1 MFLHYFA
8 QFREFAEKF
17 LFLLS
22 RTTIYMVQL
31 FFTTQHI
38 VYKGERVM
46 SGTFGIIKRH
56 FTKELTRGDKSV
68 YDLFEYKTV
77 DVHMKNWKTGETI
90 VDMKG
95 LEFPAGYSQNACN
108 IIAGKYF
115 RKAGLSDEY
124 GYEHSMKQVADRMV
138 GFWVDAL
145 EDEGLIEGGQ
155 EKQIL
160 YDELVYALLSQ
171 KWAPNSPQWFNTGI
185 KRSYGIAGE
194 QSGLY
199 YYDAEKG
206 AVVESADR
214 YSRTQA
220 SACFII
226 AIEDK
231 LMGKNSI
238 SDHYVSETNL
248 FRGGSGVG
256 TNFSVLRGINEK
268 LSSGGRSS
276 GMMSFL
282 QGFDR
287 NAGAIKSGGTTRR
300 AAKMVVADIDHP
312 EIEDFITW
320 KAREE
325 QKVRDLG
332 KMGYDTSMEGE
343 AYQTVSG
350 QNANNSV
357 RVGRE
362 FMEKVMSLAK
372 NPDEKFMLKGRVD
385 CSADKEV
392 SVRELWEKINK
403 SAWECADPGL
413 QFDDTFNAWHT
424 CPAGSDGKLGAK
436 HNRINATNPC
446 SEYAFLDNTAC
457 NLASINVFSF
467 YDEKKFGFDLA
478 GFTHLVCMVQ
488 LALEA
493 SIHWGHFPTEDVA
506 EKSHL
511 FRTTG
516 IGLANLASLLLM
528 YGYPYDSDR
537 ARALAGALAGIMTG
551 YSYYT
556 SALMAEKLGAFESYE
571 KNAGHMKK
579 VLRNHA
585 RVAGQMKDSFEELG
599 YEPVRVNH
607 SLISKDM
614 SKHLKNA
621 WKLAI
626 ETGEKHGYRNAQVSV
641 IAPTGTI
648 SFAMDCGATSVE
660 PYYSHVIYKQLV
672 GGGSMTIV
680 NPVLEAA
687 LKKLKYTKKETDEIM
702 AFALETDDNGALKNP
717 SVCAATQL
725 KEKHAEI
732 LKTANEISPEGH
744 VLMVAAI
751 TPLIS
756 GAVSK
761 TVNLPNSATYEDI
774 EKIHLLAYKSGVKA
788 IALYRDR
795 CKAAQ
800 PLGFGEKMQ
809 KNKPFEEYTYAEL
822 LDYAKNYQAKPV
834 RKKPLGMHMS
844 RTHSAKIGDIEL
856 YITLG
861 FYDDGKISELF
872 VSTDKEGTVVK
883 GILASLS
890 KAISNM
896 LQYNIPASEIS
907 RTLRNQKFEPSGFVS
922 RHPYI
927 KSATSISDLVSKVID
942 IELGDFSRCQVKPA
956 KFSTVHCVEVDISEA
971 AQTNHE
977 ENHDADEEHAER
989 IYGETCANCGSSNL
1003 VRNGTCKV
1011 CRDCGST
1018 TGCS

>member
-1 MFLHYFA
+1 
-8 QFREFAEKF
+8 
-17 LFLLS
+17 
-22 RTTIYMVQL
+22 
-31 FFTTQHI
+31 
-38 VYKGERVM
+38 M

-56 FTKELTRGDKSV
+56 FTKELTRGGKSV

-77 DVHMKNWKTGETI
+77 DVVMKNWKTGETI

-108 IIAGKYF
+108 IIASKYF
-115 RKAGLSDEY
+115 RKAGLSDKY
-124 GYEHSMKQVADRMV
+124 GYEHSVKQVADRMV
-138 GFWVDAL
+138 GFWTDAL
-145 EDEGLIEGGQ
+145 ADEGLIEDGEQ
-155 EKQIL
+155 KRIL

-185 KRSYGIAGE
+185 KRNYGVTGE
-194 QSGLY
+194 KSGLFY
-199 YYDAEKG
+199 FDVQKG
-206 AVVESADR
+206 AVVESEDR
-214 YSRTQA
+214 YSKTQA

-238 SDHYVSETNL
+238 SDHYVSETSL

-256 TNFSVLRGINEK
+256 TNFSVLRAINEK

-312 EIEDFITW
+312 EIEHFITW
-320 KAREE
+320 KAHEE

-332 KMGYDTSMEGE
+332 KMGYDTSMDGE

-357 RVGRE
+357 RVNRE
-362 FMEKVMSLAK
+362 FMQKVMNLAK
-372 NPDEKFMLKGRVD
+372 NPDEKFMLKGRADSSV
-385 CSADKEV
+385 DKEV
-392 SVRELWEKINK
+392 LVRDLWAKINK

-457 NLASINVFSF
+457 NLASINVFGF
-467 YDEKKFGFDLA
+467 YDEKKSSFDLT

-516 IGLANLASLLLM
+516 IGLANLASLVLM
-528 YGYPYDSDR
+528 YGYPYDSNES
-537 ARALAGALAGIMTG
+537 RALAGALAGIMTG

-556 SALMAEKLGAFESYE
+556 SALMAEKLGAFQSYE
-571 KNAGHMKK
+571 TNAGHMKK
-579 VLRNHA
+579 AIRNHA
-585 RVAGQMKDSFEELG
+585 RVAGELKDGFEDLG
-599 YEPVRVNH
+599 YEPLKVNH
-607 SLISKDM
+607 SLISKEI
-614 SKHLKNA
+614 SKHLRNA
-621 WKLAI
+621 WKLAL
-626 ETGEKHGYRNAQVSV
+626 EAGEKHGYRNAQVSV

-660 PYYSHVIYKQLV
+660 PYYSHVVFKQLV

-687 LKKLKYTKKETDEIM
+687 LKKLKYSKKEAEQIM
-702 AFALETDDNGALKNP
+702 AFALETDENGALKNP
-717 SVCAATQL
+717 SVCEAPQF
-725 KEKHAEI
+725 KDRHADI
-732 LKTANEISPEGH
+732 FKTANDISPEGH

-761 TVNLPNSATYEDI
+761 TVNLPNQATYEDI

-788 IALYRDR
+788 IALYRDG

-800 PLGFGEKMQ
+800 PLGLGEKKQ
-809 KNKPFEEYTYAEL
+809 DNKPFEDYTYAEL
-822 LDYAKNYQAKPV
+822 LDYAKNCQSKLVRRKPH
-834 RKKPLGMHMS
+834 GMHMS

-896 LQYNIPASEIS
+896 LQYNIPAAEIS

-927 KSATSISDLVSKVID
+927 KSATSISDLISKVID
-942 IELGDFSRCQVKPA
+942 IELGDFSRCQVKPE
-956 KFSTVHCVEVDISEA
+956 KFSKVHSVEVDVAKEML
-971 AQTNHE
+971 NVHE
-977 ENHDADEEHAER
+977 EDDEPVR
-989 IYGETCANCGSSNL
+989 VYGETCANCGSNNL

-1011 CRDCGST
+1011 CQDCGST

>member
-1 MFLHYFA
+1 
-8 QFREFAEKF
+8 
-17 LFLLS
+17 
-22 RTTIYMVQL
+22 
-31 FFTTQHI
+31 
-38 VYKGERVM
+38 M
-46 SGTFGIIKRH
+46 SGLKEMIKRR
-56 FTKELTRGDKSV
+56 FTKELETSDKTV
-68 YDLFEYKTV
+68 FDLFEYKRV
-77 DVHMKNWKTGETI
+77 DVHMKNWKTGATI
-90 VDMKG
+90 VDMKD
-95 LEFPAGYSQNACN
+95 LEFPVDYSQNSCN
-108 IIAGKYF
+108 IIASKYF
-115 RKAGLSDEY
+115 RKAGLSDGR
-124 GYEHSMKQVADRMV
+124 GYEYSMKQVADRMV
-138 GFWVDAL
+138 GFWADAL
-145 EDEGLIEGGQ
+145 EDEGMFEDGVQ
-155 EKQIL
+155 KQIF
-160 YDELVYALLSQ
+160 YDEMVYALLAQ

-185 KRSYGIAGE
+185 MRNYGIAGE
-194 QSGLY
+194 KSGLY
-199 YYDAEKG
+199 YFDLEKRK
-206 AVVESADR
+206 VVEAEDR

-256 TNFSVLRGINEK
+256 TNFSVLRGINES
-268 LSSGGRSS
+268 LSSGGKSS

-312 EIEDFITW
+312 EIEHFITW
-320 KAREE
+320 KAHEE

-357 RVGRE
+357 RTNRE
-362 FMEKVMSLAK
+362 FMEKVLNLKKEPDAK
-372 NPDEKFMLKGRVD
+372 FWLRGRSDSSV
-385 CSADKEV
+385 DKEV
-392 SVRELWEKINK
+392 LVKDLWGKINE

-424 CPAGSDGKLGAK
+424 CPAGMDGKYGAK

-457 NLASINVFSF
+457 NLASVNVYSF
-467 YDEKKFGFDLA
+467 YDEEKNTFDIE

-493 SIHWGHFPTEDVA
+493 SIHWGQFPTEDVA
-506 EKSHL
+506 EKSHY

-528 YGYPYDSDR
+528 YGFPYDSDESR
-537 ARALAGALAGIMTG
+537 AMAGALAGIMTG

-556 SALMAEKLGAFESYE
+556 SALMAQKLGTFESYDTNKE
-571 KNAGHMKK
+571 YMQR
-579 VLRNHA
+579 VIRNHA
-585 RVAGQMKDSFEELG
+585 RVAGQLTDEFEELG
-599 YEPVRVNH
+599 YAPLKVKHN
-607 SLISKDM
+607 LISKDF
-614 SKHLKNA
+614 SKTLKNA
-621 WKLAI
+621 WNLAI
-626 ETGEKHGYRNAQVSV
+626 DAGRKYGYRNAQVSV

-648 SFAMDCGATSVE
+648 SFAMDCGATSIE
-660 PYYSHVIYKQLV
+660 PYYSHVVFKQMV
-672 GGGSMTIV
+672 GGGSMMMV
-680 NPVLEAA
+680 NPVLENT
-687 LKKLKYTKKETDEIM
+687 LKKLKYTKKEIEQIL
-702 AFALETDDNGALKNP
+702 AFALEKDENGALKNA
-717 SVCAATQL
+717 SVCDAPQL
-725 KEKHAEI
+725 KQKHVDI
-732 LKTANEISPEGH
+732 FKTANEISPEGH

-761 TVNLPNSATYEDI
+761 TVNLPNYATYEDI
-774 EKIHLLAYKSGVKA
+774 ENIHMLAYKKGVKA
-788 IALYRDR
+788 IALYRDG

-800 PLGFGEKMQ
+800 PLSLGEK
-809 KNKPFEEYTYAEL
+809 KKENREFDEYTYKEL
-822 LDYAKNYQAKPV
+822 VEYAKNCQSKPI

-861 FYDDGKISELF
+861 FYDNGKISELF

-896 LQYNIPASEIS
+896 LQYNIPAAEIS
-907 RTLRNQKFEPSGFVS
+907 RTLRNQQFEPSGFVS

-927 KSATSISDLVSKVID
+927 KSATSISDLISKVID
-942 IELGDFSRCQVKPA
+942 IELGDFSRCQVKPK
-956 KFSTVHCVEVDISEA
+956 KFSRVHSVEVDVNDEMF
-971 AQTNHE
+971 NVHE
-977 ENHDADEEHAER
+977 DDDEPVR
-989 IYGETCANCGSSNL
+989 VYGETCANCGSNNL

-1011 CRDCGST
+1011 CQDCGST